1 MADRIVTPGADDGT
15 PPELLAPAE
24 MHDPF
29 EIVEALTGWLKR
41 PDGKCERIPLPPQ
54 RINLPRFE
62 PAPEDIPDPFEQ
74 PRWCWMQVLGW
85 VYLRNPDVVRA
96 ASPQGNFEST
106 LTREDLR
113 DLGRNGACY
122 PRLANAENAVMVELQ
137 AGQLNATGI
146 ANNKGDR
153 KKIPSRLWPD
163 LKFVDDPISASPK
176 DFSRTTATVWHD
188 PWFLRKEVLAVWP
201 DPLESLAMADEPV
214 AVKAD
219 RGRAANESVAKRKAP
234 DTFVAALNDLIAE
247 ITKRAA
253 EKGMPFDVNE
263 MPGRKADFRALAVT
277 FNSELFRAQS
287 TFNDYLAG
295 LIRFKQGARET
306 TFYQKLFPELFQSPQ
321 SAP

>member
-24 MHDPF
+24 THDPF

-74 PRWCWMQVLGW
+74 PGWCWMQVLGW

-96 ASPQGNFEST
+96 ASPQGIFGST

-122 PRLANAENAVMVELQ
+122 PRLANAEDAVMVELQ

-146 ANNKGDR
+146 ANNKRDR

-163 LKFVDDPISASPK
+163 LKFVDDPISARPK

-188 PWFLRKEVLAVWP
+188 PWFPRKEVLAVWP
-201 DPLESLAMADEPV
+201 NPRESLAMADEQKTSTTAEGNANRVISTMKLKPQNETSGERRARITARHQGLKAARDPHPTKTV
-214 AVKAD
+214 AEEEGISCRRVRQVMEPK
-219 RGRAANESVAKRKAP
+219 ANEASSTRPFPKA
-234 DTFVAALNDLIAE
+234 
-247 ITKRAA
+247 R
-253 EKGMPFDVNE
+253 
-263 MPGRKADFRALAVT
+263 R
-277 FNSELFRAQS
+277 
-287 TFNDYLAG
+287 
-295 LIRFKQGARET
+295 
-306 TFYQKLFPELFQSPQ
+306 
-321 SAP
+321 